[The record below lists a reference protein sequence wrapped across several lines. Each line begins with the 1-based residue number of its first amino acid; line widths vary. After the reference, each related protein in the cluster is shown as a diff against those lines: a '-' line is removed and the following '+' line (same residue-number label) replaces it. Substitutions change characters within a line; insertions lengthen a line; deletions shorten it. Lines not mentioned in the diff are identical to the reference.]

1 MEFNAN
7 KLYQTIGGTI
17 SNSYDLSK
25 GNELDISF
33 KPEIENNSELGLE
46 KKNENKYF
54 DIVLSKKHIE
64 NLVEI
69 NDELSDSIF
78 LRFTL
83 IEQDP
88 NVLEFSVVRN
98 SNGQTNVSHSFEN
111 FQTGNIFNIRIYKN
125 NLIIYFSGK
134 NVSTMDIKELVGQEK
149 IYITLKTSLSEKL
162 VLKEFKV
169 KTLLKIPKKFQK
181 IFPLGNV
188 VEEPL
193 LKHFPKLRKLSN
205 LNNYLNAWITGEE
218 NEKVNFISES
228 FPIEPTEIYIYEEKQ
243 EKKLNSKYYT
253 IPNSNMP
260 IKIKLIW
267 NKALNMCQ
275 KMFQG
280 CSNIISI
287 DLSNIDINCEKM
299 DSMFEG
305 CSKLETI
312 NLKNFQTSNV

>member
-1 MEFNAN
+1 MTKRIKSFMLVIIFFLINAYGASNLHSFEENIHSNDEWKLKGNIRMTNTFSVEFNT
-7 KLYQTIGGTI
+7 KKFYKKIGGEL

-88 NVLEFSVVRN
+88 NVFEFSVVRN

-125 NLIIYFSGK
+125 NLIFYFSGK

-181 IFPLGNV
+181 I
-188 VEEPL
+188 
-193 LKHFPKLRKLSN
+193 KR
-205 LNNYLNAWITGEE
+205 
-218 NEKVNFISES
+218 
-228 FPIEPTEIYIYEEKQ
+228 
-243 EKKLNSKYYT
+243 
-253 IPNSNMP
+253 
-260 IKIKLIW
+260 
-267 NKALNMCQ
+267 NKR
-275 KMFQG
+275 
-280 CSNIISI
+280 
-287 DLSNIDINCEKM
+287 
-299 DSMFEG
+299 
-305 CSKLETI
+305 
-312 NLKNFQTSNV
+312 